1 MDSISRLSQ
10 HLPPF
15 VINLSK
21 SQRAQGV
28 ATAVGVLVLLSPLNR
43 WLSWRSAN
51 NGDTLNRWNPATELV
66 VVTGGSSGIGAKIV
80 QMLEAENIKVIIL
93 DINSPS
99 GKNVGIDK
107 TAPFYKVDLSDA
119 DAIAAV
125 AERIRSDHGHP
136 TALVNN
142 AGIAHGETI
151 LSVTPEKF
159 QRLVSVNLE
168 APFLLTQQF
177 LPDMITHNHGH
188 IVNIASLA
196 SFLTQ
201 AANVD
206 YGATKVGLL
215 AFHEGLKQELKHVYN
230 APGVRASV
238 IHPTWVNTPMIEAIL
253 KAGTLGRY
261 VEAEDVAGAV
271 VTQLTS
277 GYAAQVP
284 VPRSLGWTSIVRGLP
299 VWMQE
304 RVRDSITV
312 GLLRALAVQKEK
324 L

>member
-28 ATAVGVLVLLSPLNR
+28 ATVVGILALLSPLNR

-51 NGDTLNRWNPATELV
+51 HGVTLNRWNPATELV

-93 DINSPS
+93 DINPPS
-99 GKNVGIDK
+99 GKNG
-107 TAPFYKVDLSDA
+107 TRTPFYKVDLSDA
-119 DAIAAV
+119 DAIATV

-151 LSVTPEKF
+151 LSVTPEKL

-177 LPDMITHNHGH
+177 LPDMLTHNHGH

-215 AFHEGLKQELKHVYN
+215 AFHEGLKQELRHIYN
-230 APGVRASV
+230 APGVRATV
-238 IHPTWVNTPMIEAIL
+238 IHPTWVNTPMIEPIL

-261 VEAEDVAGAV
+261 VETEDVAGAV
-271 VTQLTS
+271 VRQLTS

-284 VPRSLGWTSIVRGLP
+284 VPRSLGWTSMVRGLP

-312 GLLRALAVQKEK
+312 GFLQALKANKGK